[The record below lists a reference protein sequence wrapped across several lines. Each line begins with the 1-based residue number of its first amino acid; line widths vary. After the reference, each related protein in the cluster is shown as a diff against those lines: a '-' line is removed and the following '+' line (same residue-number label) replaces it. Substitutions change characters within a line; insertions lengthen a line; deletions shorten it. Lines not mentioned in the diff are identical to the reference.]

1 MDGLGSYA
9 RFKLLYLRA
18 SKQNSVMKRSI
29 HRHVLQFYV
38 RSMTFLD
45 LYLEQTIH
53 CTYLLSKYYLKLCNI
68 FHFLQQQQSAIV
80 ISTKK
85 TVIIAEKSQ
94 MGNGTQF

>member
-9 RFKLLYLRA
+9 RFELLYLRA

-53 CTYLLSKYYLKLCNI
+53 CTYLLSKYYLKLCYNTHLAFFSVMI
-68 FHFLQQQQSAIV
+68 
-80 ISTKK
+80 
-85 TVIIAEKSQ
+85 TVSFVEITIIWLTVVLRGKY
-94 MGNGTQF
+94 